1 MCGFSSSVYWFRKSI
16 FFGYRL
22 NCGTDFDV
30 LFCCR
35 PSHVPTRGM
44 RCFRPI
50 WSPVGRCLVLVLVLV
65 LAIVRH
71 DSGES
76 LVHDID
82 FVSPVVLHEFSATV
96 PIVETHV
103 ASVPVVQPFITAT
116 LDHPINV
123 GPPDIGHIHTISDVG
138 VTSVIED
145 HDMMSPDEITII
157 IDTWG
162 EEEQLNLEHSYDH
175 SLWCPKF
182 LNNILV
188 SVLSLYPCILLYP
201 SNKRIAMK
209 ILVLICFYVS

>member
-1 MCGFSSSVYWFRKSI
+1 MSLNKLPIKWLFQFHVICVMLLMTERLTWASSLGNAPEWSKLAKRSP
-16 FFGYRL
+16 L
-22 NCGTDFDV
+22 TFDV
-30 LFCCR
+30 D
-35 PSHVPTRGM
+35 
-44 RCFRPI
+44 I
-50 WSPVGRCLVLVLVLV
+50 K
-65 LAIVRH
+65 I

-157 IDTWG
+157 IDT
-162 EEEQLNLEHSYDH
+162 
-175 SLWCPKF
+175 
-182 LNNILV
+182 
-188 SVLSLYPCILLYP
+188 
-201 SNKRIAMK
+201 
-209 ILVLICFYVS
+209 